1 MEGYI
6 LKEDNIDRRVK
17 TNESSE
23 INRLTQEFLKTGEV
37 EHVPGPCSTV
47 AEVLE
52 GNRVEANLNKTISHK
67 PYGSF

>member
-1 MEGYI
+1 MI
-6 LKEDNIDRRVK
+6 MKSDNIDRRVR
-17 TNESSE
+17 TNESDE
-23 INRLTQEFLKTGEV
+23 IDRLTQAFLKTGKV